1 MAWIHVHHRVQD
13 YNQWKAVYD
22 KTAEYKRHEGWKRY
36 RIYQVAGDRNDLI
49 VMEQFSTLEQAQAY
63 VSSDYLHQAMDQAGV
78 VPPVE
83 VLIVEGLDEG
93 VA

>member
-13 YNQWKAVYD
+13 YNKWKAAYD
-22 KTAEYKRHEGWKRY
+22 KTAEYKRHGGWKRY

-49 VMEQFSTLEQAQAY
+49 VMEQFSTLEQAQAF

-83 VLIVEGLDEG
+83 VLILEGLDEG